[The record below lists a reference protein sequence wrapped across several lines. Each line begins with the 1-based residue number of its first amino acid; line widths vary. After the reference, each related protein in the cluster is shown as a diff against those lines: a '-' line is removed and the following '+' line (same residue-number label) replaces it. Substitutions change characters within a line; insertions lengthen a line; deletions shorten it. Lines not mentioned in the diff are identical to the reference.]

1 MSTVENVDDAE
12 HERRARALTS
22 PLRMRILRLCLHEPR
37 TNKELADELG
47 VNPGTLLH
55 HTRTLVDTGFLAA
68 QEPRKGTR
76 GAREV
81 PYLATRRSWRFGTD
95 ALMSSTLVETF
106 LQEIEGLD
114 HGRLH
119 IVRLGVKLNA
129 EHREE
134 LLERFQKLFE
144 EYKDLPADA
153 DGEPLSLLFV
163 EHPEI
168 SRAERLGR

>member
-1 MSTVENVDDAE
+1 MRAWKDADE
-12 HERRARALTS
+12 AEELRRARALAS

-55 HTRTLVDTGFLAA
+55 HVRTLVETGFLSA
-68 QEPRKGTR
+68 ETPRRGAR

-81 PYLATRRSWRFGTD
+81 PYLATRRSWNSGGD
-95 ALMSSTLVETF
+95 DISTTLIQTF
-106 LQEIEGLD
+106 LQEIDGLPPE
-114 HGRLH
+114 RLH
-119 IVRLGVKLNA
+119 IVRLGVKLNSESRA
-129 EHREE
+129 E
-134 LLERFQKLFE
+134 LLDRFQQLFE
-144 EYKDLPADA
+144 EFKDRPADA

-168 SRAERLGR
+168 PRSQRANRR